1 MDVVR
6 VTVDTEESVRSCG
19 PRRLDARCASEA
31 GGGGSAVKIALCRKT
46 AAAIDAAARGCG
58 AQEGTTHWQMGA
70 RGMQRRGLVFV
81 LDALREAPAE
91 KLNCQSWLP
100 DARG

>member
-6 VTVDTEESVRSCG
+6 VTVETEESVRSCG
-19 PRRLDARCASEA
+19 PRRLGARCASEA

-46 AAAIDAAARGCG
+46 AAAIDAAARGCS

-70 RGMQRRGLVFV
+70 RGMQYVAAVCSFWTRSVRH
-81 LDALREAPAE
+81 LR
-91 KLNCQSWLP
+91 KS
-100 DARG
+100 